1 MTMSGYSFNSH
12 LEAVRKDP
20 TANEEINKEIQRLDA
35 AVALMEAREQVG
47 MTQEQLAKEA
57 HVSRITIARIER
69 GRISPSFRT
78 LSALAGAMGKR
89 LKVEII

>member
-1 MTMSGYSFNSH
+1 MYTQSFSH
-12 LEAVRKDP
+12 IGDF
-20 TANEEINKEIQRLDA
+20 RLSFHRLGA